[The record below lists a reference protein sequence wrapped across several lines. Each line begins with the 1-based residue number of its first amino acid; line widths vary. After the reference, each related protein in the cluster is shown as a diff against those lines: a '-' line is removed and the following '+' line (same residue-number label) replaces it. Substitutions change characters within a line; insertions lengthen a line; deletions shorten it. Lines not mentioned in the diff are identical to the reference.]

1 MLRQVGTLSGVSRR
15 KGFIIR
21 RWGATNTHYEKEGEH
36 DSSDLLSFDKVARPW
51 GLARHAASFVH
62 QGCPARVEMAN

>member
-62 QGCPARVEMAN
+62 QGRPARVKMAD